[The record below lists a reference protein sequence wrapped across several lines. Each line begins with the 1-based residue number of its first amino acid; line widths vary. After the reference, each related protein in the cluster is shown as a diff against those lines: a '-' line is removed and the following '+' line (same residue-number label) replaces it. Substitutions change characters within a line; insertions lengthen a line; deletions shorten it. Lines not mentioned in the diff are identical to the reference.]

1 MDFKEWM
8 GLIDTSGNGRVTK
21 KELKAY
27 YTNYVKDVIHGC
39 KVCDEINTLMMAK
52 CSSCLVEKE
61 VGTVCP
67 RCFYA

>member
-27 YTNYVKDVIHGC
+27 YNTYVKDVIHGC
-39 KVCDEINTLMMAK
+39 EECDKRNTAVMGK